1 MLGHYKVSGK
11 PAGANATLVGGP
23 DWDTEHEFDGD
34 ATGGLLVRDSTQPF
48 GATWVTAAATGRVL
62 VSAGVGVKPAWSAAP
77 SLTSLTLSTPLA
89 AGSGGTGLASYAIG
103 DLLYASGAAA
113 LSKLADV
120 ATGQVLVSG
129 GVGVAPAWSAAPSLT
144 SLTLS
149 TPLAGGSG
157 GTGISSYAVGDLLY
171 ASGAAALS
179 KLADVA
185 AGSVLVSGG
194 VTTAPAWS
202 ATPSL
207 TSLTLSTPLAGG
219 SGGTGISSYAV
230 GDLLYASGAAALSKL
245 ADVATGS
252 VLVSG
257 GVTTA
262 PAWSASP
269 TVTKV
274 LLGNG
279 TLSLPSLAFAANV
292 DTGLYNLGPGQVGV
306 TVAGVAQ
313 AGFFSDM
320 FQVRSATTIA
330 WSSGNVNSSTDTSLG
345 RGGAA
350 GKVVLVGTTPMFMLG
365 GITSASPAIKAS
377 SAVLQARLADDSAF
391 ADVSA
396 AIITAA
402 AGTATPAAGSTAA
415 RLLFGTT
422 AGFGIY
428 YGSNAPTVSA
438 AQGSLYL
445 RSDGS
450 SGSTRLYVNTNG
462 TTGWTNVTTA
472 T

>member
-11 PAGANATLVGGP
+11 PAGADTTLVGGP

-34 ATGGLLVRDSTQPF
+34 ATGGLLVRDSSQPF
-48 GATWVTAAATGRVL
+48 GAAWITGVATGRVL
-62 VSAGVGVKPAWSAAP
+62 VSGGVGVRPAWSAAP

-89 AGSGGTGLASYAIG
+89 AGSGGTGQSSFAIG

-129 GVGVAPAWSAAPSLT
+129 GVGA
-144 SLTLS
+144 
-149 TPLAGGSG
+149 
-157 GTGISSYAVGDLLY
+157 
-171 ASGAAALS
+171 
-179 KLADVA
+179 
-185 AGSVLVSGG
+185 
-194 VTTAPAWS
+194 APAWS
-202 ATPSL
+202 ATPTL
-207 TSLTLSTPLAGG
+207 TSLTLGTALAAG
-219 SGGTGISSYAV
+219 SGGTGQSSYAV

-262 PAWSASP
+262 PAWSTSP
-269 TVTKV
+269 TLTKV
-274 LLGNG
+274 LVGDGLVG
-279 TLSLPSLAFAANV
+279 TPAFAFSSE
-292 DTGLYNLGPGQVGV
+292 TGLGFYRISSGVLGIANDQYNASAP
-306 TVAGVAQ
+306 VAQ
-313 AGFFSDM
+313 VSTAGLTLAGTSTGYRFTADA
-320 FQVRSATTIA
+320 SAA
-330 WSSGNVNSSTDTSLG
+330 STVDTSLT

-350 GKVVLVGTTPMFMLG
+350 GKVTIVGTTPMLQFG
-365 GITSASPAIKAS
+365 STANTAPAFKAS
-377 SAVLQARLADDSAF
+377 SAVVQARLADDSAF
-391 ADVSA
+391 ADLSA